1 MVGFMV
7 TSFFPTYRCPEIRK
21 LIKSLEVIM
30 QIAQYMEIEKKKTT
44 HKPPTLSRIFNLG
57 GGL

>member
-30 QIAQYMEIEKKKTT
+30 QIAQYMEIEKKKNN
-44 HKPPTLSRIFNLG
+44 P
-57 GGL
+57 